1 MLFLAYWRVDG
12 YGGHSSKAITMS
24 APMLRW
30 MSITFS
36 GENKCLLPSMWLRN
50 VAPASV
56 IFRFSA
62 KLNTWYPP
70 LSVKIGR
77 SQFMNL

>member
-1 MLFLAYWRVDG
+1 
-12 YGGHSSKAITMS
+12 
-24 APMLRW
+24 